1 MTGNSAEF
9 QDATDKLRKSL
20 KKGATVHGDKAMS
33 NVKDVGAKKRH
44 QHILS
49 VVESRRLR
57 VACDNKRD
65 FKYKVDS

>member
-1 MTGNSAEF
+1 MGMSATNGCVIYEL
-9 QDATDKLRKSL
+9 QVERCIKLVSE
-20 KKGATVHGDKAMS
+20 AA
-33 NVKDVGAKKRH
+33 VKVVGSEKRH

-57 VACDNKRD
+57 VACDTKRY